1 MPKLVFFPARRFAI
15 LETEGFLRVRQK
27 GSHTILQKRTEQTT
41 ITVPVPMHRTIRI
54 GTLQSIIRQS
64 RLPRLDSASL
74 HDI

>member
-1 MPKLVFFPARRFAI
+1 MPKLGVFSGEEICRI

-64 RLPRLDSASL
+64 RLPRERFLV
-74 HDI
+74 

>member
-1 MPKLVFFPARRFAI
+1 MPKLGVFSGEEICRIP
-15 LETEGFLRVRQK
+15 ETEGFVRVRQK

-64 RLPRLDSASL
+64 RLPRERFLV
-74 HDI
+74 

>member
-1 MPKLVFFPARRFAI
+1 MPKLGVFSGEEICRI
-15 LETEGFLRVRQK
+15 LETEGFLCVRQK

-64 RLPRLDSASL
+64 RLPREHFLA
-74 HDI
+74 